1 MTLTPGGDI
10 RHTLTPGLL
19 SYVRYQTLASKRKWR
34 KARFAEGMTREGAG
48 RYGVP
53 GKRLAFAGVIS
64 SPAVLETVLDRNTR
78 CIDMRGRTR
87 RQGILLRCAVYHNR
101 AVTLITAPGV
111 ITIYDENGIREAASR
126 TKRVAP

>member
-1 MTLTPGGDI
+1 MPDTRVETKVAQG
-10 RHTLTPGLL
+10 R
-19 SYVRYQTLASKRKWR
+19 VR
-34 KARFAEGMTREGAG
+34 G
-48 RYGVP
+48 RYVPEKSRALGVP
-53 GKRLAFAGVIS
+53 GKCLAFAGVIS